1 MTGSDIAFWL
11 EGIRDDLLDLGS
23 ADVPLL
29 VFKVVVLFGVS
40 FFAWQFG
47 KLVLRAVRSVVEPVL
62 KLLWRI
68 VSAPVR
74 LPWKTVKR
82 LYRLIQ
88 RRRWERQQRHAE
100 IAEAERERERARAA
114 ARERAEALATASKIL
129 DVD

>member
-1 MTGSDIAFWL
+1 MTGSDIADWIA
-11 EGIRDDLLDLGS
+11 GILDDLLDLGS

-29 VFKVVVLFGVS
+29 LFKLVVLFGVS

-47 KLVLRAVRSVVEPVL
+47 KLVLKAVRSVVEPVL
-62 KLLWRI
+62 RLLWRI

-74 LPWKTVKR
+74 LPFKAVKR
-82 LYRLIQ
+82 LFRTVLRWRHA
-88 RRRWERQQRHAE
+88 RRRQQHE
-100 IAEAERERERARAA
+100 LAEAERQREGERAA